1 MGQRRNPGAQ
11 QWQRKGQ
18 RHALMLQIT
27 LPRLVRMRQKQSS
40 EHYNSLLRR
49 IIVEQRDG
57 LVWGFVCLNIGQQ
70 EMGGIMKYA
79 ILGALSL
86 CATLSITG
94 AQAATATR
102 APFGQLADGTKVEAV
117 TLSNG
122 AGMSARIMSLGAT
135 LQSLIVPDKAG
146 HKDDVVLGYDTAQEY
161 LGHPDYFG
169 ASVGRYANRI
179 AKGKFTIDGKAYTLA
194 TNDGPN
200 SLHGG
205 AKGFDKRMWKIDS
218 VSNGPQAQVVFSY
231 VSADGEEG
239 FPGELKVTATYS
251 LNEQNELR
259 LEYRATTSKPT
270 VLNLTNHS
278 YFNLSGNDA
287 RDVMGNLVTLHAARF
302 TPVDATLIPTGER
315 RAVAGTVFDFRTPH
329 RVGDHI
335 RDARD
340 AQIRYGRGYDHNF
353 IVDGA
358 SGSLR
363 PAAVVEEPVSGRVLE
378 MSVNAPGVQFYTGN
392 FLDGTFFGKGQ
403 RSYRQGDSICL
414 EPGVFPDSPN
424 HPDFPTSR
432 LNPGQNYV
440 NTIVYKFSTK

>member
-1 MGQRRNPGAQ
+1 MKN
-11 QWQRKGQ
+11 WKNL
-18 RHALMLQIT
+18 ALG
-27 LPRLVRMRQKQSS
+27 VS
-40 EHYNSLLRR
+40 
-49 IIVEQRDG
+49 
-57 LVWGFVCLNIGQQ
+57 
-70 EMGGIMKYA
+70 
-79 ILGALSL
+79 ALAL
-86 CATLSITG
+86 CATT
-94 AQAATATR
+94 ANAATATR
-102 APFGQLADGTKVEAV
+102 AAFGALKDGTKVEAV

-122 AGMSARIMSLGAT
+122 AGMSVKIMTLGAT
-135 LQSLIVPDKAG
+135 LQSLMVPDKAG

-161 LGHPDYFG
+161 LTRPNYFG

-179 AKGKFTIDGKAYTLA
+179 AKGKFSIDGKAYTLE

-205 AKGFDKRMWKIDS
+205 AKGFDKRMWKIES
-218 VSNGPQAQVVFSY
+218 VSNGPDAKVVFSY
-231 VSADGEEG
+231 VSADGEAG

-251 LNEQNELR
+251 LNEQNALT

-287 RDVMGNLVTLHAARF
+287 RDVMGDLVTLHAERM

-315 RAVAGTVFDFRTPH
+315 KAVANTPFDFRTAH
-329 RVGDHI
+329 VVGARI

-340 AQIRYGRGYDHNF
+340 QQIRYGHGYDHNF

-358 SGSLR
+358 AGTLR

-378 MSVNAPGVQFYTGN
+378 LSTTAPGVQFYTGN

-403 RSYRQGDSICL
+403 RAYRQGDAICL

-432 LNPGQNYV
+432 LNPGQTYV
-440 NTIVYKFSTK
+440 NTIVYKFRTK

>member
-1 MGQRRNPGAQ
+1 
-11 QWQRKGQ
+11 
-18 RHALMLQIT
+18 
-27 LPRLVRMRQKQSS
+27 
-40 EHYNSLLRR
+40 
-49 IIVEQRDG
+49 
-57 LVWGFVCLNIGQQ
+57 
-70 EMGGIMKYA
+70 MGGIMKTA
-79 ILGALSL
+79 ILGAL
-86 CATLSITG
+86 CATLTITDVH
-94 AQAATATR
+94 AATATR
-102 APFGQLADGTKVEAV
+102 APFGTLSDGTKVEAV

-122 AGMSARIMSLGAT
+122 AGMSAKIMTLGAT

-146 HKDDVVLGYDTAQEY
+146 HKDDVVLGYDTAAEY
-161 LGHPDYFG
+161 LAHPDFFG

-179 AKGKFTIDGKAYTLA
+179 AKGKFSLDGKTYTLA

-205 AKGFDKRMWKIDS
+205 PKGFDKRMWKIDS
-218 VSNGPQAQVVFSY
+218 VANGPEAKVVLSY
-231 VSADGEEG
+231 VSADDEEG

-287 RDVMGNLVTLHAARF
+287 RDVMGNLVTLHAMRF

-315 RAVAGTVFDFRTPH
+315 KAVAGTAFDFRTPH
-329 RVGDHI
+329 RVGDRI

-340 AQIRYGRGYDHNF
+340 QQIRYGRGYDHNF
-353 IVDGA
+353 IVDGTA
-358 SGSLR
+358 GTLR
-363 PAAVVEEPVSGRVLE
+363 PAAVVQEPGSGRVLE
-378 MSVNAPGVQFYTGN
+378 MSASAPGVQFYTGN

-403 RSYRQGDSICL
+403 HSYRQGDAICL

-424 HPDFPTSR
+424 HANFPTAR
-432 LNPGQNYV
+432 LNPGQSYV